1 MNWTKENRGKKTL
14 TESVLAGHK
23 KRISAEKM
31 YLTTDIPMG
40 KSTSTLASSLDLQNV
55 MLEKPQTQLQSNSFH
70 FYFNTNAPSNSSLN
84 IAVSNLGHY
93 AVKSKYS
100 GF

>member
-1 MNWTKENRGKKTL
+1 MNWTFFNSSLIKLKIGYE
-14 TESVLAGHK
+14 VYK

-84 IAVSNLGHY
+84 IAISNIGNCDI
-93 AVKSKYS
+93 KSKYS
-100 GF
+100 VS

>member
-1 MNWTKENRGKKTL
+1 
-14 TESVLAGHK
+14 
-23 KRISAEKM
+23 
-31 YLTTDIPMG
+31 MG

-84 IAVSNLGHY
+84 IAIPNLGHSY
-93 AVKSKYS
+93 LKSKYS
-100 GF
+100 LS